1 MQNNLKKLYNISYI
15 TMPNDKN
22 LSKAALKKAK
32 AKENKAK
39 ANPALAEKNK
49 EKSDNKR
56 ARRKESGSTKE
67 MK

>member
-1 MQNNLKKLYNISYI
+1 
-15 TMPNDKN
+15 MPNDKN
-22 LSKAALKKAK
+22 LSKAALKKLK

-39 ANPALAEKNK
+39 SNPELAAKNK

-67 MK
+67 IK